1 MDILVGLVVILG
13 AVLFVLRS
21 MSRTANGIDFFAS
34 GFLPYRDPGAGWP
47 HGVQEEDV
55 RPWSW
60 RPASDVTS
68 DAPGAGQ
75 GAGRDGGPELVD
87 IDVVGAPEAT
97 AVGPWRWVQRGP
109 THQG

>member
-1 MDILVGLVVILG
+1 MDILAGFVVILV
-13 AVLFVLRS
+13 AAALLLRW
-21 MSRTANGIDFFAS
+21 MPRTAHGLDFFAS

-60 RPASDVTS
+60 RPANDETS

-75 GAGRDGGPELVD
+75 STGWNSGPELVD
-87 IDVVGAPEAT
+87 IDVVDAPEAT
-97 AVGPWRWVQRGP
+97 VVGPWRWVHRGP